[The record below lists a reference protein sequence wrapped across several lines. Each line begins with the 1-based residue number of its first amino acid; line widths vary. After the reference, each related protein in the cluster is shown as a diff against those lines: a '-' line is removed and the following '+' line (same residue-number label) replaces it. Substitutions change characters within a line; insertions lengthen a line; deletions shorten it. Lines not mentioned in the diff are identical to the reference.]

1 MAIFTIKV
9 SSDGSSD
16 IPTIIAKG
24 IIALMRTFNAKPKLY
39 VTPPTTASD
48 AQANLWTETPYD
60 DSAMARMGASSK
72 LMSTISSL
80 ASNAGTMI
88 RVVIIK

>member
-1 MAIFTIKV
+1 
-9 SSDGSSD
+9 
-16 IPTIIAKG
+16 
-24 IIALMRTFNAKPKLY
+24 
-39 VTPPTTASD
+39 
-48 AQANLWTETPYD
+48 
-60 DSAMARMGASSK
+60 MARMGASSK